1 MGFAFTGVI
10 LLVAGMFLISVA
22 ELLYDYLDRV
32 DQSRIIDNTLN
43 SLGYGFVFGGI
54 IILFTLIIAD
64 LIVYNGKLP

>member
-10 LLVAGMFLISVA
+10 LLVAGMFLISAA